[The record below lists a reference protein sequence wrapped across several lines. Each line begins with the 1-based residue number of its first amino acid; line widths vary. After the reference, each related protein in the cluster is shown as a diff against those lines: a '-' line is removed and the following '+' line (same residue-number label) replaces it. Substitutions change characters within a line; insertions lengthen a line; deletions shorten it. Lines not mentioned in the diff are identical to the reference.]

1 MRACGTRSAA
11 MEHRPRAIVEAPGRR
26 LCWRGRIIWIV
37 QDLLA
42 DYVRTQ
48 TVLPLD
54 DVILPDWT
62 PDEVNMVVADLN
74 GPVAL

>member
-1 MRACGTRSAA
+1 M
-11 MEHRPRAIVEAPGRR
+11 
-26 LCWRGRIIWIV
+26 
-37 QDLLA
+37 QNLLA

-54 DVILPDWT
+54 DVISPDWT